1 MFTNTSMTAVGI
13 LVYFITF
20 ALNYFG
26 ITNIDD
32 SQIAQVAES
41 VAYIAGFVLM
51 VWGQLRRKDLQYG
64 MFRIQE

>member
-1 MFTNTSMTAVGI
+1 MTGVGI

-20 ALNYFG
+20 ALNYLG
-26 ITNIDD
+26 ITNVDD

-41 VAYIAGFVLM
+41 IAYIAGFILM
-51 VWGQLRRKDLQYG
+51 SWGQLRRKDLSLG